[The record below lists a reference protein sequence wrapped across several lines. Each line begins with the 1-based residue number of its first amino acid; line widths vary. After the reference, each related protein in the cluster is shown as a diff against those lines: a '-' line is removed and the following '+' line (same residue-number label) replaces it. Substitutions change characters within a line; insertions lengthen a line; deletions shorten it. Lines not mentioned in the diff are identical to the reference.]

1 MKKHLFIVIVAVAML
16 AACKNEKN
24 EKALAGIKD
33 LRVKLA
39 GTDSILASVDRSEID
54 KLESEVKN
62 NSQFIQFNVGKVGD
76 TLDFKTALLLTDYRA
91 LRKQF
96 AGYSEDHKRLTA
108 AVDSASKSL
117 DNLEHDLMNNTLAEG
132 LTPEGSLK
140 QEEEQVNQMYDFAL
154 DLRSGFTA
162 AKLEHDTLAPKISD
176 YMRLLNEKLAT
187 QQSPPNK

>member
-1 MKKHLFIVIVAVAML
+1 MKKHLFIVIVAAAML
-16 AACKNEKN
+16 VACKNEKN

-39 GTDSILASVDRSEID
+39 GTDCILTSVVRSEID

-187 QQSPPNK
+187 QQSR

>member
-1 MKKHLFIVIVAVAML
+1 MKKHLFVVIVIAAVAFV
-16 AACKNEKN
+16 ACKNEKN

-39 GTDSILASVDRSEID
+39 GTDSVLASVNRDEID
-54 KLESEVKN
+54 RLEAEVKN

-140 QEEEQVNQMYDFAL
+140 QEEEQVKQMYDFAV
-154 DLRSGFTA
+154 DLRSGYTA

-176 YMRLLNEKLAT
+176 YMKLLNEKLAAS
-187 QQSPPNK
+187 QQSR